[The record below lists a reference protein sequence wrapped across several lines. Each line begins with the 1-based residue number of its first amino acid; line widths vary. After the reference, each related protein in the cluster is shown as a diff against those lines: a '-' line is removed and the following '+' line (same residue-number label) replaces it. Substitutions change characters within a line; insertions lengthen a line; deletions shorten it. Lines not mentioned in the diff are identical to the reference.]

1 MSDWQPTSPGSNL
14 LTRNMSYIKPL
25 NSSVGPK
32 STKCE
37 IKDEMV
43 YNDPEQYISTITTTR
58 TPDVPSG
65 GVFSVKT
72 RTCVMWANSVS
83 TKLLVT
89 TRVEWTGR
97 SFIRCKSPF
106 CPFSLISRLIYA
118 L

>member
-1 MSDWQPTSPGSNL
+1 
-14 LTRNMSYIKPL
+14 
-25 NSSVGPK
+25 
-32 STKCE
+32 
-37 IKDEMV
+37 MV

-97 SFIRCKSPF
+97 SFIRCKSPLF
-106 CPFSLISRLIYA
+106 TISRLIYA